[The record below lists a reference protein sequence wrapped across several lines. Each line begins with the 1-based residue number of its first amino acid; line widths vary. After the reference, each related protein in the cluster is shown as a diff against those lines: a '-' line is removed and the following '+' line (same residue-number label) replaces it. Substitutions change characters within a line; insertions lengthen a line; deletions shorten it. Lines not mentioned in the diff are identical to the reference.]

1 MKAKTKEREEVTIT
15 ANEIITELWK
25 LLNTSPSK
33 TGGLT
38 GSQRAALKL
47 LLEIRGGEEFMTSRR
62 QGKIEGLLHCVWESA
77 HKNVA
82 KARANLKAQAWATA
96 ISMLILRGQ
105 AFAGKTNEERLFY
118 WRQGCWPI

>member
-1 MKAKTKEREEVTIT
+1 MKAKTNERGEVTIT
-15 ANEIITELWK
+15 ANEIITKLWK

-47 LLEIRGGEEFMTSRR
+47 LLEIRGGEEFMTSRP
-62 QGKIEGLLHCVWESA
+62 QGEIEGLLHCVWEAA

-82 KARANLKAQAWATA
+82 KTRANLKAQAWATA

-118 WRQGCWPI
+118 WQHGRWPN

>member
-1 MKAKTKEREEVTIT
+1 MKAKTNEREEVTIT
-15 ANEIITELWK
+15 ANEIITKLWK

-47 LLEIRGGEEFMTSRR
+47 LLEIRGGEEFMTSRP
-62 QGKIEGLLHCVWESA
+62 QGEIEGLLHCVWEAA

-82 KARANLKAQAWATA
+82 KTRANLKA

-118 WRQGCWPI
+118 WQHGRWPN